1 MNALRGMAVKV
12 TAENIS
18 AADVSQ
24 EYTDLSAKL
33 RNLENTTDQLNEIMK
48 KAVSVT
54 DVLSVQTQ
62 ITQTE
67 GDIEQTKARIKYLAE
82 TSAMSLI
89 TINLQQSSLVIN
101 LIAGIE
107 YAYTKDNIGFKV
119 DITSGISPYTY
130 TWDFG
135 DGITSTDAEP
145 WHKYSKAGDY
155 NVTVTVIDAKG
166 HKAKVSAS
174 EHITKFPVWEAG
186 STFNIAWQGLL
197 TFLKFIY
204 TLVVWLLLF
213 SPVIIVGVFG
223 WKYFQRKTKSKKA
236 VDVASK

>member
-89 TINLQQSSLVIN
+89 TINLQQSSLVI
-101 LIAGIE
+101 
-107 YAYTKDNIGFKV
+107 
-119 DITSGISPYTY
+119 
-130 TWDFG
+130 
-135 DGITSTDAEP
+135 
-145 WHKYSKAGDY
+145 
-155 NVTVTVIDAKG
+155 
-166 HKAKVSAS
+166 
-174 EHITKFPVWEAG
+174 
-186 STFNIAWQGLL
+186 
-197 TFLKFIY
+197 
-204 TLVVWLLLF
+204 
-213 SPVIIVGVFG
+213 
-223 WKYFQRKTKSKKA
+223 
-236 VDVASK
+236 